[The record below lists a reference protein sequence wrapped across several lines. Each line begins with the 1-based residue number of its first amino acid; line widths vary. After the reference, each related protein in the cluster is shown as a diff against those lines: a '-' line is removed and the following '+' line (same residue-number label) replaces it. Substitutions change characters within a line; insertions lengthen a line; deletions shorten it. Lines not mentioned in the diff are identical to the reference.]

1 MSFTNHEQWIRYKTR
16 AHNLTNQINVYLI
29 NFSQYNELQCEIHND
44 VNYYDDDVNYEDDGD
59 DISNE
64 DSSENRVIT

>member
-1 MSFTNHEQWIRYKTR
+1 MSFTNHERWIHYKTR
-16 AHNLTNQINVYLI
+16 AHNLTNQINTYLI

-59 DISNE
+59 DINNE
-64 DSSENRVIT
+64 DSSENRDIT